1 MPVIAPARRR
11 AAAPPPFASAPAAT
25 PAHDHADDFLARLR
39 ALLLEHAP
47 ELAAVQLEAVLAAIQ
62 AEWGGDRPYI
72 RKANEAARA
81 ERSLRDRAIVR
92 DHQRGE
98 SSALLSRRYGISR
111 RRIEQLVRNA
121 LS

>member
-1 MPVIAPARRR
+1 MPQPAAPRKPRS
-11 AAAPPPFASAPAAT
+11 AANPPPFAPPAAQ
-25 PAHDHADDFLARLR
+25 ADDFLGRL
-39 ALLLEHAP
+39 ADLGVTAD
-47 ELAAVQLEAVLAAIQ
+47 QIAAIQ

-98 SSALLSRRYGISR
+98 SAALLARRYGISR
-111 RRIEQLVRNA
+111 RRVEQLVRNA

>member
-1 MPVIAPARRR
+1 MSQPTAARKPS
-11 AAAPPPFASAPAAT
+11 ATNPPPFAQPLPQPT
-25 PAHDHADDFLARLR
+25 PEDFLARL
-39 ALLLEHAP
+39 ADLGITAE
-47 ELAAVQLEAVLAAIQ
+47 QIAAIQ

-98 SSALLSRRYGISR
+98 SAALLARRYGISR
-111 RRIEQLVRNA
+111 RRVEQLVRNA
-121 LS
+121 LP

>member
-1 MPVIAPARRR
+1 MATEFTSSATERLVQILTAMGLPAQDAGK
-11 AAAPPPFASAPAAT
+11 AAA
-25 PAHDHADDFLARLR
+25 DWQQWLAD
-39 ALLLEHAP
+39 
-47 ELAAVQLEAVLAAIQ
+47 
-62 AEWGGDRPYI
+62 EWGGDRPYI

>member
-1 MPVIAPARRR
+1 MPQPAAPRKPRS
-11 AAAPPPFASAPAAT
+11 AANPPPFAQSPAQ
-25 PAHDHADDFLARLR
+25 ADDFLGRL
-39 ALLLEHAP
+39 ADLGVTAD
-47 ELAAVQLEAVLAAIQ
+47 QIAAIQ

-81 ERSLRDRAIVR
+81 ERSMRDRAIVR

-98 SSALLSRRYGISR
+98 SNALIARRYGICE
-111 RRIEQLVRNA
+111 RRIRQILGNA

>member
-1 MPVIAPARRR
+1 MN
-11 AAAPPPFASAPAAT
+11 AADTRLAELGIT
-25 PAHDHADDFLARLR
+25 P
-39 ALLLEHAP
+39 E
-47 ELAAVQLEAVLAAIQ
+47 QIAAIQ